1 MGSLSTER
9 RRSSSETFK
18 FPDLVPPHSRGPL
31 STQYEEDVKSTVLE
45 TPTYAHPKIN
55 GVLHSD
61 RWQPRRDGN
70 AAWGSGHAN
79 GTPMKHGKQKSI
91 SEAIHTIRTRKGS
104 VTANAHEI
112 ADALKAPVSVRL
124 IVRMKQVM

>member
-18 FPDLVPPHSRGPL
+18 FPDLVLPHLRDPL
-31 STQYEEDVKSTVLE
+31 PTQYEEDAASTVQG
-45 TPTYAHPKIN
+45 THTYTHPKIN
-55 GVLHSD
+55 GILHSD
-61 RWQPRRDGN
+61 RWQPRRDGHM
-70 AAWGSGHAN
+70 ARGSGHIN
-79 GTPMKHGKQKSI
+79 GIPVRHGKQKSI

-112 ADALKAPVSVRL
+112 ADALKAPVSVKL
-124 IVRMKQVM
+124 IVRTRP